1 MGRELQKKKN
11 RSSLHKIKH
20 KPKSKKLNIRGNPI
34 VARNWFVPFLSPF
47 PSLLP
52 SKLPKPLNPDLP
64 YPRKLIPS
72 TTNRNKHETLTQNY
86 RRLGLV
92 SKLNPRAGGVE
103 PLNSSSAI
111 LPPGPK
117 ERDSL
122 AIREKDADILVPGTA
137 RIVRDEKGEVV
148 RVLYHDRE
156 DEGKGEKKRKE
167 VEWRGRKL
175 VDELGE
181 DDEEGTQHEIFTGG
195 KDDGDGSGNGVGDGN
210 GVVRQL
216 AMAARQGERKKGG
229 GRKQSRREE
238 EWVERLVGRYG
249 DDVGR
254 MARDRKL
261 NPMQQSP
268 ADIARRV
275 RIWREGRRKGDGNE
289 VGDDGGG
296 GLEMD

>member
-103 PLNSSSAI
+103 PSLSAI
-111 LPPGPK
+111 PSSGTGAQGK
-117 ERDSL
+117 AKAKDSL
-122 AIREKDADILVPGTA
+122 AIREHDADVLVPGTA

-156 DEGKGEKKRKE
+156 DEGKGKKERERE
-167 VEWRGRKL
+167 VEWRGRRL
-175 VDELGE
+175 VDEMG
-181 DDEEGTQHEIFTGG
+181 DDDDEEEGTQHEIFTGG
-195 KDDGDGSGNGVGDGN
+195 KDDDEDGD

-216 AMAARQGERKKGG
+216 AIAARRGEKKKG
-229 GRKQSRREE
+229 GRKQSQREE

-249 DDVGR
+249 DDVGK

-268 ADIARRV
+268 SDIARRV
-275 RIWREGRRKGDGNE
+275 RIWREGRRRRDNVE
-289 VGDDGGG
+289 DDGDG
-296 GLEMD
+296 GLEME